1 MGVQGYLPTSPE
13 SKIYSNPTALGKRPL
28 LKSLQNN
35 GEPVVFQRSPC
46 RSVALAL
53 GGGISLSAFTLNWL
67 GRKSR
72 RPQRSVGRPACS
84 TVASPAR
91 TASKQFQALDTSSC
105 LSCLDKRQKS
115 ILDVHYLYAT
125 PILRPGS
132 ASERLPALRWQEE
145 VAAVRDA
152 LEIDIDVDSS
162 VERDG
167 TPLSVSTSSCGMRSA
182 SSGTARMQVLVA
194 TVNTFSRLAANCSPS
209 GPSWWHIAAHSEPG
223 GTGRLILEDEDGA
236 PQVVSMSALFEC
248 QTPPLGVSV
257 LACDGE
263 QAGRALLDAGASV
276 AIVAT
281 GQLRD
286 STARMFASHFY
297 RRLHCACRGL
307 DLETS
312 NFLPEGFASQVQL
325 AFRAAKEA
333 LKISANA
340 AIRADAPQ
348 LILLEKGSLPPVAPL
363 GRSCNLW
370 VPVAISPETRG
381 SQQGVVGDV
390 EDDPRPVPALPVSA
404 YSSRSLPEDCEDFLG
419 RGSDLQ
425 RLLQQLGA
433 PRGRRVIVLHGPCG
447 IGKSAI
453 SAELCR
459 FATAP
464 GRRFAPVK
472 GRQRLAYVSLQNSS
486 MDSETGTEACAHL
499 SIFAAAAGLASNG
512 RTCLLIDRAEKQ
524 FGWRDEFVPEVL
536 DKHPQMCLLITR
548 RSPLYRLDGEGG
560 DRWKP
565 VNIALGPLPDVEA
578 AQLFLQRLH
587 RPLFP
592 LDLWPAAKAAAEPL
606 RPNEDLLRRIASLP
620 ALVACGGFPRLVVR
634 LAAEVTWELPSLLD
648 LQPEWLKVESVSHGT
663 GYTGYG
669 FRPAPCAPCVSRGT
683 SRAESERIHGLGIAA
698 Q

>member
-1 MGVQGYLPTSPE
+1 MFTLALARRLPPNVVIHSLHPAIAQTQEKHERFEGPQKYLFTY
-13 SKIYSNPTALGKRPL
+13 ILQPL
-28 LKSLQNN
+28 AKSLGFMQS
-35 GEPVVFQRSPC
+35 EEDAPKTQIHVSTHP
-46 RSVALAL
+46 SVQAVS
-53 GGGISLSAFTLNWL
+53 GRYYSSLSPPLVKCGKQAEDC
-67 GRKSR
+67 G
-72 RPQRSVGRPACS
+72 
-84 TVASPAR
+84 VASVSA
-91 TASKQFQALDTSSC
+91 TASN
-105 LSCLDKRQKS
+105 
-115 ILDVHYLYAT
+115 
-125 PILRPGS
+125 
-132 ASERLPALRWQEE
+132 RLLQEE
-145 VAAVRDA
+145 LFTA
-152 LEIDIDVDSS
+152 
-162 VERDG
+162 
-167 TPLSVSTSSCGMRSA
+167 SCELLGL
-182 SSGTARMQVLVA
+182 TD
-194 TVNTFSRLAANCSPS
+194 

-263 QAGRALLDAGASV
+263 QAGRALLDAGASF

-307 DLETS
+307 ETS
-312 NFLPEGFASQVQL
+312 NFLPEGLASRVQL

-333 LKISANA
+333 LKTAANA

-370 VPVAISPETRG
+370 VPVAIAPETRG
-381 SQQGVVGDV
+381 SAQQGVAGDV
-390 EDDPRPVPALPVSA
+390 EEDPIPIPVLPVST

-472 GRQRLAYVSLQNSS
+472 GRHRLAYVSLQNSS

-512 RTCLLIDRAEKQ
+512 RACLLIDRAEKQ

-536 DKHPQMCLLITR
+536 DKHPQLCLLITR

-620 ALVACGGFPRLVVR
+620 ALVACGGLPRLVVR

-669 FRPAPCAPCVSRGT
+669 FRPPGPPVSRGT
-683 SRAESERIHGLGIAA
+683 SRAS
-698 Q
+698 

>member
-72 RPQRSVGRPACS
+72 RPQRSIGRPACS
-84 TVASPAR
+84 TVAPR

-263 QAGRALLDAGASV
+263 QAGRALLDAGASF

-325 AFRAAKEA
+325 AFKAAKEA

-381 SQQGVVGDV
+381 STQQGVVGDV

-620 ALVACGGFPRLVVR
+620 ALVACGGLPRLVVR

-669 FRPAPCAPCVSRGT
+669 FRPPCAPCVSRGT
-683 SRAESERIHGLGIAA
+683 SRAESEKDCRR
-698 Q
+698 

>member
-13 SKIYSNPTALGKRPL
+13 SRIYSNPTALGKRPL

-46 RSVALAL
+46 RSVALAV
-53 GGGISLSAFTLNWL
+53 GGGLSLSAFTLNWL

-72 RPQRSVGRPACS
+72 RPQRSITRPANS

-91 TASKQFQALDTSSC
+91 STASKQFQALDASSC

-132 ASERLPALRWQEE
+132 SERLPALRWQEE

-152 LEIDIDVDSS
+152 LEIDIDVDSGSS

-167 TPLSVSTSSCGMRSA
+167 TPLSVSTSSCA

-194 TVNTFSRLAANCSPS
+194 TVNTLSRLAANCSPS

-263 QAGRALLDAGASV
+263 QAGRALLDAGASF

-307 DLETS
+307 ETS
-312 NFLPEGFASQVQL
+312 NFLPEGFASRVQL

-381 SQQGVVGDV
+381 SAQQGVVAGDV
-390 EDDPRPVPALPVSA
+390 EDDPIPVPALPVST
-404 YSSRSLPEDCEDFLG
+404 SSRSLPEDCEDFLG

-472 GRQRLAYVSLQNSS
+472 GRHRLAYVSLQNSS

-512 RTCLLIDRAEKQ
+512 RACLLIDRAEKQ

-536 DKHPQMCLLITR
+536 DKHPQLCLLITR

-606 RPNEDLLRRIASLP
+606 RPTEDLLRRIASLP
-620 ALVACGGFPRLVVR
+620 ALVACGGLPRLVVR

-669 FRPAPCAPCVSRGT
+669 FRPPPCVSRGT
-683 SRAESERIHGLGIAA
+683 SRAS
-698 Q
+698 

>member
-263 QAGRALLDAGASV
+263 QAGRALLDAGASF

-620 ALVACGGFPRLVVR
+620 ALVACGGLPRLVVR